1 MSLAPTASANNFVF
15 SRLLLWDCDDRS
27 YSYYVEVSVNQR
39 DWEVVCDRSRENCKS
54 WQTIRFPRRP
64 VVYIK
69 IVGTHNTA
77 NEVFHCVHF
86 ECPAVTGEA
95 AATGPEDSTTATKEE
110 QPQTQHNPASF
121 KVQRSPSR
129 ESAAS
134 HSLSSSSSS
143 SGKSSGFVPSVAN
156 ATVANL
162 DAVVA
167 AMAAGVVD
175 ANVDD
180 RASHQ
185 SSPASYAGSG
195 SIPVGASATSMARRG
210 QWPGMEGRV
219 QCDNLGLSQ
228 SETFLHDNITAKSK
242 LRKLLILL
250 AANIH
255 NSLEPK
261 SFECRSCG
269 S

>member
-1 MSLAPTASANNFVF
+1 MAPTASANNFVF

-210 QWPGMEGRV
+210 QWPGMEEFNAIIWV
-219 QCDNLGLSQ
+219 SLS
-228 SETFLHDNITAKSK
+228 LK
-242 LRKLLILL
+242 LFYMTI
-250 AANIH
+250 
-255 NSLEPK
+255 
-261 SFECRSCG
+261 
-269 S
+269 

>member
-1 MSLAPTASANNFVF
+1 M
-15 SRLLLWDCDDRS
+15 
-27 YSYYVEVSVNQR
+27 NQR

-95 AATGPEDSTTATKEE
+95 AATGPEDSTTAAKEE
-110 QPQTQHNPASF
+110 QPQKQQHPGSF
-121 KVQRSPSR
+121 KVQRSPSK

-134 HSLSSSSSS
+134 NSLSSSSSSS

-210 QWPGMEGRV
+210 QWPGKEYGGV
-219 QCDNLGLSQ
+219 QCDNSGLSSLQ
-228 SETFLHDNITAKSK
+228 SETFLHDNITAKSPNYMYVNCQCQIAK
-242 LRKLLILL
+242 TVYYYTFG
-250 AANIH
+250 NY
-255 NSLEPK
+255 SP
-261 SFECRSCG
+261 
-269 S
+269 

>member
-1 MSLAPTASANNFVF
+1 M
-15 SRLLLWDCDDRS
+15 
-27 YSYYVEVSVNQR
+27 
-39 DWEVVCDRSRENCKS
+39 
-54 WQTIRFPRRP
+54 
-64 VVYIK
+64 
-69 IVGTHNTA
+69 
-77 NEVFHCVHF
+77 
-86 ECPAVTGEA
+86 PAEG
-95 AATGPEDSTTATKEE
+95 
-110 QPQTQHNPASF
+110 
-121 KVQRSPSR
+121 SPSR

-210 QWPGMEGRV
+210 QWPGMDEFNAIIWV
-219 QCDNLGLSQ
+219 SLS
-228 SETFLHDNITAKSK
+228 LK
-242 LRKLLILL
+242 LFYMTI
-250 AANIH
+250 
-255 NSLEPK
+255 
-261 SFECRSCG
+261 
-269 S
+269 

>member
-1 MSLAPTASANNFVF
+1 M
-15 SRLLLWDCDDRS
+15 LLWDCDDRS

-95 AATGPEDSTTATKEE
+95 AATGLEDSTAAAKEE
-110 QPQTQHNPASF
+110 QPQKQHNPGAF

-129 ESAAS
+129 ESAAN
-134 HSLSSSSSS
+134 SLSSSSSS
-143 SGKSSGFVPSVAN
+143 SGKSSGFVASVAN
-156 ATVANL
+156 ASVANL

-167 AMAAGVVD
+167 AMAANVD

-185 SSPASYAGSG
+185 SSPASYAGSERG

-210 QWPGMEGRV
+210 QWPGM
-219 QCDNLGLSQ
+219 N
-228 SETFLHDNITAKSK
+228 
-242 LRKLLILL
+242 
-250 AANIH
+250 
-255 NSLEPK
+255 
-261 SFECRSCG
+261 
-269 S
+269 

>member
-1 MSLAPTASANNFVF
+1 M
-15 SRLLLWDCDDRS
+15 
-27 YSYYVEVSVNQR
+27 NQR

-86 ECPAVTGEA
+86 ESPAVTGEA
-95 AATGPEDSTTATKEE
+95 AATGPEDSTAAATKEE
-110 QPQTQHNPASF
+110 QPPRQQHSSGSF

-134 HSLSSSSSS
+134 NSLSSSSSS
-143 SGKSSGFVPSVAN
+143 SGKSSGFVASARSVPN
-156 ATVANL
+156 AASVANL

-167 AMAAGVVD
+167 AMAAVAD

-210 QWPGMEGRV
+210 QWPGMDEFNMR
-219 QCDNLGLSQ
+219 
-228 SETFLHDNITAKSK
+228 
-242 LRKLLILL
+242 
-250 AANIH
+250 
-255 NSLEPK
+255 
-261 SFECRSCG
+261 
-269 S
+269 

>member
-1 MSLAPTASANNFVF
+1 MLKSQILVTITFC

-86 ECPAVTGEA
+86 ECPAVTVEA
-95 AATGPEDSTTATKEE
+95 VGTALEDSTTASKEE
-110 QPQTQHNPASF
+110 QPEKQHNAGPF

-134 HSLSSSSSS
+134 NSLSSSSSS
-143 SGKSSGFVPSVAN
+143 SSGFVASVHSVPNAASVAN
-156 ATVANL
+156 LN
-162 DAVVA
+162 AVVD
-167 AMAAGVVD
+167 AMAAVAD
-175 ANVDD
+175 ASVDD

-210 QWPGMEGRV
+210 QWPGN
-219 QCDNLGLSQ
+219 CKFNAFS
-228 SETFLHDNITAKSK
+228 
-242 LRKLLILL
+242 
-250 AANIH
+250 
-255 NSLEPK
+255 
-261 SFECRSCG
+261 
-269 S
+269 